1 MPRESR
7 SESAKVDPRRM
18 LAVYPE
24 RKVSFPFFQ
33 YYDASMGE
41 IPKDPAF
48 NIIPKNSTCF
58 IIWRVENLQLVA
70 LKREDY
76 GKFHKGDSY
85 IIFSASEYGKP
96 AGMDDTPHPPKGALD
111 IHIHFWLGSETS
123 TDEAGVAAIKT
134 VELDNL
140 LGGGPVQHRETE
152 GNESKRFLSYFKN
165 GIRLLKGGITSGLR
179 HVTDDFEPAIY
190 HVKGKRSTVVTELSA
205 IDWKLMNDGDVYVID
220 NREIIYVWTGRNSNN
235 MEKIQGAKFA
245 GTLRQEHGG
254 GSVVV
259 VEDGQE
265 AALVGEERG
274 LFDKML
280 PLNNKQVVPASQAPK
295 DETVARRMCGE
306 LKLFKCSDESGVL
319 KVTEVKNGPLSQ
331 ADLDSKD
338 SFIVDNGQDGIWV
351 WVGKKATQ
359 KERDEALRNAQG
371 FVTKKG
377 YPPSTKVSRVIDNGE
392 PPEFKTLFKDWK
404 DKDQSKGFGRQ
415 ASTSKI
421 AHTVQTKFD
430 ASTLHSTPELS
441 AKTQM
446 VDDGSG
452 QKEVWRIKDFDLIP
466 VPESQYGEFFM
477 GDCYIVLYAYLEG
490 NNEHYLLYY
499 WIGSDASQDEAGT
512 AALKAVELDDKLQ
525 GRAIQIRVVQGKEP
539 PHFMAIFGGKMV
551 IFEGGFASSFDGSGA
566 RDEGR
571 KSSYMLQIRGTTSHN
586 TKAIEVD
593 LRAGC
598 LNSNDCFV
606 VATPQTTYV
615 WCGKGSTG
623 DEREMAKTF
632 ASSRGDTLIVSEG
645 YEKEE
650 FWRALGGK
658 EPYATTPKLKEEH
671 PAHPP
676 RLFQCSNATG
686 VFKGSKGNERPAEAR
701 DPQGTGATGDSEE
714 GVTGSLSE
722 AQALPCRPLAR
733 SACGTQT
740 QQFHR
745 VVTEANGSLAREE
758 NNCRDLISQKTETN
772 DSPDLGSSSVIS
784 GWRGLERE
792 VCWENNTRREDIPV
806 FKTARVKYTSTFE
819 KYIMRRFG
827 GNPSNPEP
835 KFSYSIH
842 RSSPPRAE
850 PVMDWRNNL
859 VTVELLAAGQW
870 FLQRNCQ
877 FTAEAEY
884 VWRKFS
890 PAEQAAEIAV
900 LPNLPSQPQAE
911 QRASDALALEYLRTD
926 PAGRE
931 GVPIIKL
938 KQGYEPPNFTGHFG
952 VWDNDL
958 WNDNMTYADICERL
972 QEVSPGATVLVTSSG
987 SGTTGRRTYPLATL
1001 REKDPEKLPPEVD
1014 PVHKEDFLSDADFMS
1029 VFGVGRDGIDSIPM
1043 WKRNNMKKKA
1053 GLF

>member
-1 MPRESR
+1 M
-7 SESAKVDPRRM
+7 VDPARM
-18 LAVYPE
+18 LTVYPE
-24 RKVSFPFFQ
+24 RRVTFPFFQ

-70 LKREDY
+70 LKREEY

-85 IIFSASEYGKP
+85 IVFSASEYGKP

-165 GIRLLKGGITSGLR
+165 GIRLLKGGVASGMK
-179 HVTDDFEPAIY
+179 HVVDEFEPASY
-190 HVKGKRSTVVTELSA
+190 HVKGKRSTVVTEMSA

-220 NREIIYVWTGRNSNN
+220 TREIIYVWTGRNSNN

-265 AALVGEERG
+265 AALQGEERG
-274 LFDKML
+274 LFDKLL

-295 DETVARRMCGE
+295 DESVARRISEE
-306 LKLFKCSDESGVL
+306 LKLFKCSEESGVL

-331 ADLDSKD
+331 TDLDSKD
-338 SFIVDNGQDGIWV
+338 SFIVDNGPDGIWV

-371 FVTKKG
+371 FITKKG
-377 YPPSTKVSRVIDNGE
+377 YPTNTKVSRVIDNGE

-415 ASTSKI
+415 ASTTKI

-466 VPESQYGEFFM
+466 VPESQFGEFFM

-490 NNEHYLLYY
+490 NNEHYILYY

-525 GRAIQIRVVQGKEP
+525 GRAIQVRVVQGKEP

-551 IFEGGFASSFDGSGA
+551 VFEGGFASSFDGSGA

-571 KSSYMLQIRGTTSHN
+571 KSSYMLQIRGTSSHN

-623 DEREMAKTF
+623 DEREMAKTY
-632 ASSRGDTLIVSEG
+632 ASSRGDTFIVSEG
-645 YEKEE
+645 HEKEE

-658 EPYATTPKLKEEH
+658 EAYATTPKLKEEH
-671 PAHPP
+671 PAHSP

-686 VFKGSKGNERPAEAR
+686 VFKAE
-701 DPQGTGATGDSEE
+701 E
-714 GVTGSLSE
+714 
-722 AQALPCRPLAR
+722 
-733 SACGTQT
+733 
-740 QQFHR
+740 
-745 VVTEANGSLAREE
+745 VVNFSQV
-758 NNCRDLISQKTETN
+758 DLV
-772 DSPDLGSSSVIS
+772 DDDVMLLDA
-784 GWRGLERE
+784 WD
-792 VCWENNTRREDIPV
+792 CV
-806 FKTARVKYTSTFE
+806 FLW
-819 KYIMRRFG
+819 IG
-827 GNPSNPEP
+827 HNSN
-835 KFSYSIH
+835 K
-842 RSSPPRAE
+842 
-850 PVMDWRNNL
+850 
-859 VTVELLAAGQW
+859 
-870 FLQRNCQ
+870 
-877 FTAEAEY
+877 
-884 VWRKFS
+884 
-890 PAEQAAEIAV
+890 
-900 LPNLPSQPQAE
+900 AE

-926 PAGRE
+926 PAGRKD
-931 GVPIIKL
+931 VPIIKL

-987 SGTTGRRTYPLATL
+987 SGTSGRRTYPLATL

-1014 PVHKEDFLSDADFMS
+1014 PVHKEDFLSDADFAA
-1029 VFGVGRDGIDSIPM
+1029 VFGVDRASIDSIPM